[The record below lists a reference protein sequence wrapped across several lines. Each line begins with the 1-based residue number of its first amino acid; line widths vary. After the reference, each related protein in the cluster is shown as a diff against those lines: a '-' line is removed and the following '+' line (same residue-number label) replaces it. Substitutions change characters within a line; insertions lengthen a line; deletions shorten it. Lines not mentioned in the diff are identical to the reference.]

1 MTETYWKFEEVGPAI
16 RFEQQGPHV
25 VALIARA
32 RVLTAGEA
40 ERLAAARYVAWGA
53 AWAAAWAAARD
64 AARAAARDAARDAA
78 WAAARDAARDAAV
91 ALVVRDLIGQHGLT
105 QGHYDTLTRP
115 WRCVVGPIHPDD
127 PEVTA

>member
-40 ERLAAARYVAWGA
+40 ERLAAAWDAAWDA
-53 AWAAAWAAARD
+53 AWAAAWA
-64 AARAAARDAARDAA
+64 
-78 WAAARDAARDAAV
+78 AARDAAV
-91 ALVVRDLIGQHGLT
+91 ALVVRDLIGQRGFT
-105 QGHYDTLTRP
+105 QDHYDTLTRT
-115 WRCVVGPIHPDD
+115 WRTVIGPIHPDD
-127 PEVTA
+127 PAVTA

>member
-40 ERLAAARYVAWGA
+40 ERLAAAR
-53 AWAAAWAAARD
+53 AAAWA
-64 AARAAARDAARDAA
+64 
-78 WAAARDAARDAAV
+78 AARDAAV

-105 QGHYDTLTRP
+105 QDHYDTLTRP
-115 WRCVVGPIHPDD
+115 WRTVIGPIHPDD